1 MRSLKEVI
9 EIDFGLDLTG
19 WDLTVGTVADT
30 STDPQNEEKQEEK
43 PLHTFF
49 PRDREIIRFP
59 ASSLAAVARSTPEP
73 QPIRS
78 ESRRQLRAP
87 SSWWIDVNRSNGEL
101 GRFGQHGQGGESDKL
116 RLVALD
122 LAAGRA

>member
-59 ASSLAAVARSTPEP
+59 ASSLAEWLDPPRN
-73 QPIRS
+73 R
-78 ESRRQLRAP
+78 
-87 SSWWIDVNRSNGEL
+87 NRSARNPAGNYAPQA
-101 GRFGQHGQGGESDKL
+101 RGGSTSIV
-116 RLVALD
+116 RMANS
-122 LAAGRA
+122 AGSANMGKGANLINWVLSL